1 MTQICEISKERNL
14 KSPDFYDKVS
24 IGNQEYE
31 KIFII
36 FISFSYFN
44 I

>member
-1 MTQICEISKERNL
+1 MTQICDISNKRNL

-31 KIFII
+31 RIFII
-36 FISFSYFN
+36 FINFSYFH